1 MKSVAIYARVSSE
14 RQAQDATV
22 DSQVEALKQRVA
34 KDGHQLLPEQ
44 CFVDDGFSGSSLYRP
59 ALEKLRDAVADGSID
74 ELYVLAPDRLARN
87 YAHQVL
93 LLEEFKSRGLD
104 VIFINRPAGNTPE
117 DALLVQVQGMIAE
130 YERAKIMERNRRGKL
145 HRARKGSVNVLSG
158 APYGYLYVKKTDVHD
173 AHYEVLEDEAAVV
186 RKIYQWYTVEQH
198 SMGQICRML
207 REDGVSTRTG
217 LKRWDKTVVWGILRN
232 PAYIGK
238 ACYGK
243 TESVPRVLTN
253 RAARKGTGMPRRLKS
268 SSRQKPA
275 DQWIAVEVPP
285 IISESRFEAAQ
296 EQLERN
302 KKFSERNRKGGQY
315 LLRGLLVCQ
324 RCSYSLYAKPLS
336 AASTRGYTRHYAYY
350 RCIGTD
356 SYRFEDGPVCD
367 NKQVRTDEL
376 DAAIWRTI
384 IEVLNEPERVLR
396 EFGRRQKTD
405 GFDLGLLK
413 EQKDSLL
420 KTRKKTEGSIQRLI
434 DAYQAGALELEE
446 LKPRTLK
453 LREKVRSLD
462 EQIQQAE
469 QAISGTLELTEV
481 VTRLSEFKARMA
493 NGLDQMDFDERSKLV
508 RLLIDRVEVNRD
520 DVNVIYRIGAG
531 HG

>member
-14 RQAQDATV
+14 RQAQDATI

-34 KDGHQLLPEQ
+34 NDGYQLLPEQ

-59 ALEKLRDAVADGSID
+59 ALEKLRDAAADGSID
-74 ELYVLAPDRLARN
+74 EIYVLAPDRLARN

-93 LLEEFKSRGLD
+93 LLEEFKSRGVN

-145 HRARKGSVNVLSG
+145 HRARKGCVNVLSG
-158 APYGYLYVKKTDVHD
+158 APYGYLYIKKSDAQD
-173 AHYEVLEDEAAVV
+173 AHYEILEDEAAVV
-186 RKIYQWYTVEQH
+186 RKIFHWYTVDQH
-198 SMGQICRML
+198 PMGKICKIL
-207 REDGVSTRTG
+207 REDGVPTRTG
-217 LKRWDKTVVWGILRN
+217 LKRWDRTVIWAILKN

-243 TESVPRVLTN
+243 TETVARVSTN
-253 RAARKGTGMPRRLKS
+253 RAARMGTGVPRRLKS

-275 DQWIAVEVPP
+275 DQWISVEVPA
-285 IISESRFEAAQ
+285 IVSESMFEAAH
-296 EQLERN
+296 EQLQRN
-302 KKFSERNRKGGQY
+302 KKFAERNRKDGQY

-324 RCSYSLYAKPLS
+324 RCSYSLYAKPIS
-336 AASTRGYTRHYAYY
+336 AASTRGHTRHYAYY

-356 SYRFEDGPVCD
+356 SYRFVDGPVCD
-367 NKQVRTDEL
+367 NRQVRTDEL
-376 DAAIWRTI
+376 DTAIWDSVV
-384 IEVLNEPERVLR
+384 EVLNEPERVLR
-396 EFGRRQKTD
+396 EFGRRQKAD

-413 EQKDSLL
+413 DQKDSLL
-420 KTRKKTEGSIQRLI
+420 RTKKKTEASVQRLI
-434 DAYQAGALELEE
+434 DAYQAGALELDE
-446 LKPRTLK
+446 LKPRTAK
-453 LREKVRSLD
+453 LRDKVRSLD
-462 EQIQQAE
+462 EQIHQAE
-469 QAISGTLELTEV
+469 QAIAGTLELTEV

-493 NGLDQMDFDERSKLV
+493 NGLEQLDFEERSKLV

-520 DVNVIYRIGAG
+520 DVNVVYRIGAG